1 MITIR
6 SAALHRDAQT
16 RLGQVGYSPKKLVL
30 IHAAIALG
38 GSLLMTALNYL
49 FHLQIEQT
57 GGLSGMGLRS
67 VLSTVQSVLELAV
80 MVLLP
85 FWEIGL
91 LYAALSWANGETAR
105 FRDLT
110 EGFRRF
116 GAVLAYRL
124 LSGMVFLA
132 LMFAVFNICSTLYML
147 TPFSNDFAEMVYPIM
162 QPNAT
167 AEQVEALIT
176 SEYLEKLLHTMLPLL
191 IFSGVA
197 YAAVAVPLFYRLR
210 LAQFVLMDGER
221 AGAAMLQSLRLT
233 KKNAWQLVKLDL
245 HFWWYYLLMGLCVVI
260 SFGDALLPFLG
271 ISLPFS
277 EDVGYFLFYLAGA
290 LCQGVLLW
298 QCQAK
303 VLTTYC
309 LAYEAFLPPVKV
321 TDI

>member
-1 MITIR
+1 MITIH
-6 SAALHRDAQT
+6 SAVLHQEAQT
-16 RLGQVGYSPKKLVL
+16 QLGQVVSPKRLVL
-30 IHAAIALG
+30 IHTAIALG
-38 GSLLMTALNYL
+38 ASLLMTALNYF

-67 VLSTVQSVLELAV
+67 VLATVQSVLELAV

-91 LYAALSWANGETAR
+91 LYAALGWARGESAH
-105 FRDLT
+105 FLDLT

-124 LSGMVFLA
+124 LSTMVFLA
-132 LMFAVFNICSTLYML
+132 LAFAVLNICSTLYML
-147 TPFSNDFAEMVYPIM
+147 TPFSNDLAEMLYPIM

-167 AEQVEALIT
+167 AEQVEAMLT
-176 SEYLEKLLHTMLPLL
+176 PEFLKNVTGSMLPLL

-197 YAAVAVPLFYRLR
+197 YAVAAIPLFYRLR
-210 LAQFVLMDGER
+210 LSQYILMDGEK
-221 AGAAMLQSLRLT
+221 AGAAMLQSLHLT
-233 KKNAWQLVKLDL
+233 KKNSLQLVKLDL

-260 SFGDALLPFLG
+260 SFGDTLLPLLG
-271 ISLPFS
+271 ISLPIS
-277 EDVGYFLFYLAGA
+277 QELGYFLFYLAGA

-303 VLTTYC
+303 VMTTYC
-309 LAYEAFLPPVKV
+309 LGYEAFLPPVRTV
-321 TDI
+321 DA